1 MNFNATLIG
10 QMITF
15 GLLVLFTMK
24 YVWPPIIQA
33 MQDRQKRIADGLASA
48 ERGSTSRNWLRP
60 RPRRC
65 SRKPNSKPPTSLP
78 KPTSAPTKSSSNR
91 NWMPAPRGSRQFAA
105 AQTEIEQ
112 EINRAREQLRGQV
125 VNLAVAGAGKILK
138 ARGLTKRPMPPC
150 WMIWSRSSN
159 HTDHANG

>member
-48 ERGSTSRNWLRP
+48 ERGVREQELA
-60 RPRRC
+60 
-65 SRKPNSKPPTSLP
+65 KAKAAQMLKESKQQAAEIVAQAHKRANEIIEQS
-78 KPTSAPTKSSSNR
+78 KQEAR
-91 NWMPAPRGSRQFAA
+91 VEGDRQLAA
-105 AQTEIEQ
+105 AKAEIEQ
-112 EINRAREQLRGQV
+112 ESHRAREALRGEV
-125 VNLAVAGAGKILK
+125 ASLVVAGAGKVLRREVDAK
-138 ARGLTKRPMPPC
+138 A
-150 WMIWSRSSN
+150 
-159 HTDHANG
+159 HADLLEAIKNEL

>member
-24 YVWPPIIQA
+24 YVWPPIMQA

-48 ERGSTSRNWLRP
+48 ERGVREQELAKAKAAQMLKEAKQHAAEIVAQAQKRANEVIEQ
-60 RPRRC
+60 
-65 SRKPNSKPPTSLP
+65 SKQE
-78 KPTSAPTKSSSNR
+78 AR
-91 NWMPAPRGSRQFAA
+91 VEGDRQLAA
-105 AQTEIEQ
+105 AKAEIEQ
-112 EINRAREQLRGQV
+112 WSTARASNSGVKWSLSPS
-125 VNLAVAGAGKILK
+125 LAP
-138 ARGLTKRPMPPC
+138 ARFSSARSTRRPTPPC
-150 WMIWSRSSN
+150 WMTWSRSSN

>member
-48 ERGSTSRNWLRP
+48 ERGVHEQELAQAKAAQMLKEAKQQAADIVAQANKRANEIIEQ
-60 RPRRC
+60 
-65 SRKPNSKPPTSLP
+65 SKLDARTE
-78 KPTSAPTKSSSNR
+78 
-91 NWMPAPRGSRQFAA
+91 GSRQLAA
-105 AQTEIEQ
+105 AH
-112 EINRAREQLRGQV
+112 
-125 VNLAVAGAGKILK
+125 
-138 ARGLTKRPMPPC
+138 P
-150 WMIWSRSSN
+150 
-159 HTDHANG
+159 

>member
-48 ERGSTSRNWLRP
+48 ERGVHEQELAQAKAAQMLKEAKQQAADIVAQANKRANEIIEQ
-60 RPRRC
+60 
-65 SRKPNSKPPTSLP
+65 SKLDARTE
-78 KPTSAPTKSSSNR
+78 
-91 NWMPAPRGSRQFAA
+91 GSRQLAA
-105 AQTEIEQ
+105 AQAEIDQ

-138 ARGLTKRPMPPC
+138 REVDEA
-150 WMIWSRSSN
+150 
-159 HTDHANG
+159 ANAAMLDDLVAQL